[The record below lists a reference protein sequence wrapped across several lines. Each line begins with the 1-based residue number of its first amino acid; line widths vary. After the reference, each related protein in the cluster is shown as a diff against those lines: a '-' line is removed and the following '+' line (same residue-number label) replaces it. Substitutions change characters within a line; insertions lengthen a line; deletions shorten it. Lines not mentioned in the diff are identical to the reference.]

1 MMSVMIPNSGVGHEL
16 QKLLREKL
24 NIPDRV
30 RWFEV
35 RFALNEPV
43 SVKCEFYPEVEADM
57 EDRHATK
64 VGDRWLP
71 RDLAP

>member
-1 MMSVMIPNSGVGHEL
+1 MTVMLPKVGVGREL
-16 QKLLREKL
+16 QKMLRERL
-24 NIPDRV
+24 GIPDRV

-35 RFALNEPV
+35 RFAMDEPV
-43 SVKCEFYPEVEADM
+43 TVKCEFYPEVDADM